1 MIIFYLTLKT
11 NKENYSMKRYNF
23 NKYFIIML
31 LIGGL
36 SINFGLADTKKKTE
50 IKTLKSSKEIENK
63 DTITNY
69 SPEKKLILELMT
81 HNLYLNYVNLNMLRN
96 NFNININNDAVS
108 QEIINSLSDL
118 NLNLDKYYDWMSR
131 FKPLKNSEIKT
142 IEEINNLIKQTK
154 EVVELQKGYVK
165 SKNTFEKKK
174 LDKVFAEYK
183 KSILDF
189 FGKYKD
195 VK

>member
-1 MIIFYLTLKT
+1 MESNKINKLLMII
-11 NKENYSMKRYNF
+11 
-23 NKYFIIML
+23 I

-36 SINFGLADTKKKTE
+36 SVNFSLADSKKKTE
-50 IKTLKSSKEIENK
+50 PKTTKITKEVVNK
-63 DTITNY
+63 DTVSNY

-81 HNLYLNYVNLNMLRN
+81 HNLYLNYINMNMLRN
-96 NFNININNDAVS
+96 NFNINTNNDAVS
-108 QEIINSLSDL
+108 KEIINSLADL

-131 FKPLKNSEIKT
+131 FQPIKPSEIKT
-142 IEEINNLIKQTK
+142 IEEVNILIKQTK
-154 EVVELQKGYVK
+154 EVIELQKGYIK
-165 SKNTFEKKK
+165 SKNAFEKKK
-174 LDKVFAEYK
+174 LDKVFGDYK

>member
-1 MIIFYLTLKT
+1 
-11 NKENYSMKRYNF
+11 MKRYNF

>member
-1 MIIFYLTLKT
+1 
-11 NKENYSMKRYNF
+11 MKISKV
-23 NKYFIIML
+23 NKYLIIML

-36 SINFGLADTKKKTE
+36 SINFSLADTKKKTE
-50 IKTLKSSKEIENK
+50 TKITKSAKEMANK
-63 DTITNY
+63 DTVSNY

-81 HNLYLNYVNLNMLRN
+81 HNLYLNYINLNMLRN
-96 NFNININNDAVS
+96 NFNTNTNNDAVS
-108 QEIINSLSDL
+108 KEIINSLSDL

-131 FKPLKNSEIKT
+131 FKPVKNSEIKT

-154 EVVELQKGYVK
+154 EVIELQKGYVK
-165 SKNTFEKKK
+165 SKNAFEKKK
-174 LDKVFAEYK
+174 LDKVFGEYK